1 MILIQQEEM
10 KEEEWALQEN
20 RADSQ
25 NLIIIEQNKKET
37 EVKEKIK
44 VQPLSKCEESKEE
57 KKEDKKESKE
67 EKNEEKMEEKK
78 EEKNEEKKVFKGI
91 DFGKL
96 DAMGDYDLIL
106 DEIGNISIFRF
117 RWSRGWWR

>member
-25 NLIIIEQNKKET
+25 NLIIIEQNRKET
-37 EVKEKIK
+37 EVNKKINA
-44 VQPLSKCEESKEE
+44 QPLSTYEENKEESKEE
-57 KKEDKKESKE
+57 KKEDKKG
-67 EKNEEKMEEKK
+67 EKK
-78 EEKNEEKKVFKGI
+78 EEKKVFKGF

-96 DAMGDYDLIL
+96 GDMDDDLIL
-106 DEIGNISIFRF
+106 DGIGNICIFRF
-117 RWSRGWWR
+117 RWWRGWWR